1 MAQVVHRWF
10 RIITRIILIDAI
22 FRKFF
27 DSKAKIREYF
37 FFLHNINF
45 LIADSIIG
53 SIAVCAGSGSSVL
66 EGSKADLW
74 ITGEMSHHEVLDAV
88 HNGTSIIL
96 CDHSNTERGF
106 LKVFAS
112 ELSSILNNAV
122 SVQVSDL
129 DADPLQIVWIIRYTY
144 LYKIISN
151 LGFLPLI

>member
-1 MAQVVHRWF
+1 MQFLGNFLTQRLKSENSQKG
-10 RIITRIILIDAI
+10 RERQEMSQKREKYIII
-22 FRKFF
+22 
-27 DSKAKIREYF
+27 
-37 FFLHNINF
+37 FLHNINF

-129 DADPLQIVWIIRYTY
+129 DADPLQIV
-144 LYKIISN
+144 
-151 LGFLPLI
+151 

>member
-1 MAQVVHRWF
+1 M
-10 RIITRIILIDAI
+10 
-22 FRKFF
+22 
-27 DSKAKIREYF
+27 
-37 FFLHNINF
+37 
-45 LIADSIIG
+45 IADSIIG

-129 DADPLQIVWIIRYTY
+129 DADPLQIV
-144 LYKIISN
+144 
-151 LGFLPLI
+151 